1 MRTDW
6 RFTVPILR
14 LLTTALRGFLERG
27 ASQHVLHGTAS
38 GHRKVAFL
46 FTGQGSQS
54 LHMGRRLYENFGVFR
69 TALDEVCGH
78 LDQHLDQSLLSILFA
93 EKGSDA
99 AALLQT
105 LYTQPALFAVETA
118 VARLWQSM
126 GVYPEVLLGH
136 SIGEW
141 VAAYLAGV
149 LTLEDASKLVLRP
162 RSG

>member
-1 MRTDW
+1 M
-6 RFTVPILR
+6 
-14 LLTTALRGFLERG
+14 
-27 ASQHVLHGTAS
+27 
-38 GHRKVAFL
+38 AFL

-99 AALLQT
+99 AALLHET

-149 LTLEDASKLVLRP
+149 LTLEDVETCLRP
-162 RSG
+162 RRLMQSCPTGGAMVSLANRQWCVRY